1 MITIANIRSQNPTAA
16 ARYGAIRDNYSE
28 LFSDAE
34 SQDHRGRTTNSG
46 NSYSA
51 ELVTAFLTEGAITTL
66 QNRWAPL
73 LAFTR
78 DFSVDP
84 FKPLAVGEVKHVT
97 AGPTVLATAP
107 STPIANFESGD
118 ATVAAVTITPQHYS
132 APIHV
137 SSYELNSGLRMENM
151 MTIAVAKLADAI
163 IEAAM
168 APITLANFATSW
180 GSGNVITAADFGFS
194 TMATLWGK
202 LKKSPIKNALLDGEY
217 LAKLLNQPTYF
228 QAVSDGAQAYRAFG
242 WDLIALNTDWTG
254 ASNNAVGFVCNPQA
268 ILCIAG
274 MPVTPAAPNLTQ
286 GSFTVPGINIGVQT
300 NQWFSLATRTA
311 WYSFDLVFGAAKADT
326 SAGILICSS

>member
-1 MITIANIRSQNPTAA
+1 MITIANIRSQHTTAA
-16 ARYGAIRDNYSE
+16 ARFSAIRDNYDA
-28 LFSDAE
+28 LFADATE
-34 SQDHRGRTTNSG
+34 RDARCSVRNDG

-51 ELVTAFLTEGAITTL
+51 TLVTAFLTEGAITTL

-84 FKPLAVGEVKHVT
+84 FKPLASGEVKYVT
-97 AGPTVLATAP
+97 AGPTVLATSAG
-107 STPIANFESGD
+107 TPIASFESGD
-118 ATVAAVTITPQHYS
+118 ATVAAITITPQHYS

-137 SSYELNSGLRMENM
+137 SSYEMNSGLRLENL
-151 MTIAVAKLADAI
+151 MTMAVAKFADKI
-163 IEAAM
+163 IEVAT
-168 APITLANFATSW
+168 APITLANFATSF
-180 GSGNVITAADFGFS
+180 GSSNVVAAADFGFS

-228 QAVSDGAQAYRAFG
+228 QAVSDGAQAYKGFG
-242 WDLIALNTDWTG
+242 WDLLALNTNWAG

-268 ILCIAG
+268 IVLLAG
-274 MPVTPAAPNLTQ
+274 PPTTPPAANLTT
-286 GSFTVPGINIGVQT
+286 GSFVVPGIGLAVQT

-311 WYSFDLVFGAAKADT
+311 WYSFDAVFGAGKADA
-326 SAGILICSS
+326 SAGLIICSS